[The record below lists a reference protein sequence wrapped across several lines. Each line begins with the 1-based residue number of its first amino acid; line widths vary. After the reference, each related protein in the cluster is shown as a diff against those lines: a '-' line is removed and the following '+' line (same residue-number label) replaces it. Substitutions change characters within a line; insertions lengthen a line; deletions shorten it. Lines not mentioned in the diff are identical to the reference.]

1 MEKELRRLLN
11 KCVRC
16 GTCRSECPILAE
28 VGFEGASPRGLIF
41 LLQGLLSG
49 QVAAK
54 KMADRVYNCL
64 LCDACTAVCP
74 SGVEITN
81 LIRTSRM
88 ELGRI
93 PAFGPLLKLALNMFL
108 TRPTLVA
115 AGSRLLWAYQRSG
128 LDRALRN
135 TGILQILPGDLG
147 RAEHMLPPLSIRTA
161 RGMLPEVIPAV
172 GKRRYRVGYF
182 LGCATNLLYPQVAQA
197 LVRVLAANGCE
208 VVIPKE
214 MRCCGI
220 PHLTYGLV
228 DTYAELVQSNLQVFK
243 EAKVDAIIS
252 DCASC
257 TATLSQMGKQPL
269 GCNADLPWD
278 EAAKMAKRV
287 WDFSAFLVDELGP
300 NRIKRDLAG
309 KVTYHDPC
317 HLARGVHVTRQPR
330 HLLGKLGL
338 ELVEMP
344 NADVCCGAAGTFA
357 LAHYDLSMAILK
369 KKIDGVG
376 RTGAPLVA
384 TSCPACIMQLTA
396 GVKAYGVPAKVIHPA
411 ELAAQ
416 AY

>member
-28 VGFEGASPRGLIF
+28 LGFEGASPRGLIF
-41 LLQGLLSG
+41 LLQGLLNG
-49 QVAAK
+49 QANPK

-74 SGVEITN
+74 GGVEITN
-81 LIRTSRM
+81 LIRAGRR
-88 ELGRI
+88 EVGRI
-93 PAFGPLLKLALNMFL
+93 PAFGPFLKLVLNMVL

-128 LDRALRN
+128 LDRAVRN
-135 TGILQILPGDLG
+135 TGLLKILPGDLG
-147 RAEHMLPPLSIRTA
+147 RAEHMLPPLGSRTA
-161 RGMLPEVIPAV
+161 RGMLPETTPAV

-197 LVRVLAANGCE
+197 VVRVLAANGCE
-208 VVIPKE
+208 VVIPKG

-220 PHLTYGLV
+220 PHLTYGLMA
-228 DTYAELVQSNLQVFK
+228 TYAQLLRSNLQVFK

-257 TATLSQMGKQPL
+257 TATLAHMGERPL
-269 GCNADLPWD
+269 GCDADLPWD
-278 EAAKMAKRV
+278 EAAKMASKV
-287 WDFSAFLVDELGP
+287 WDFSAFLVDELGLR
-300 NRIKRDLAG
+300 RIKRDLTG

-317 HLARGVHVTRQPR
+317 HLVRGVQITRQPR
-330 HLLGKLGL
+330 HLLGELGL
-338 ELVEMP
+338 ELVEMS
-344 NADVCCGAAGTFA
+344 NAAVCCGAAGTFA

-396 GVKAYGVPAKVIHPA
+396 GTKTFGVPAKVVHPA

-416 AY
+416 VH